1 MTDTIDF
8 AGNEHIGVYTRVFDD
23 VAFVP
28 PEAPEEYISAVGRE
42 LHVEVAET
50 TIQGSSIVGSLLV
63 GNSCGFVVSGL
74 ASALEIEFLKG
85 YRKVMLLERGMNA
98 AGNVILVNDDLA
110 VVHPDMPERIA
121 EEISTFLEVPVLM
134 MPIGGVATVGMAAV
148 ATNKGFLLPPRSSRQ
163 EIEAIEE
170 YTDLP
175 VGTGTINMGSNLIG
189 TGLIANSKGYL
200 AGTATS
206 GYELGRIEEVLGFV
220 E

>member
-85 YRKVMLLERGMNA
+85 
-98 AGNVILVNDDLA
+98 
-110 VVHPDMPERIA
+110 
-121 EEISTFLEVPVLM
+121 
-134 MPIGGVATVGMAAV
+134 
-148 ATNKGFLLPPRSSRQ
+148 
-163 EIEAIEE
+163 
-170 YTDLP
+170 
-175 VGTGTINMGSNLIG
+175 
-189 TGLIANSKGYL
+189 
-200 AGTATS
+200 
-206 GYELGRIEEVLGFV
+206 
-220 E
+220 